1 MDISSVSQPGQ
12 ALPPVPDTQNSNWLV
27 ENRELIRTVKGIDA
41 SGLFGEDSEL
51 TFARDQETQRPVVR
65 IVNRQTHQVVM
76 QLPPDY
82 VLRLARALG
91 VASGPASPGATAGEF
106 HRYGE

>member
-1 MDISSVSQPGQ
+1 MNITSVSQSGQ
-12 ALPPVPDTQNSNWLV
+12 VLPAVPETQNANWLV
-27 ENRELIRTVKGIDA
+27 ENRELIRTVKGIEA
-41 SGLFGEDSEL
+41 SGLFGEDREL

-65 IVNRQTHQVVM
+65 IVNRQTRQVLM

-91 VASGPASPGATAGEF
+91 DAPGAGGPDATAGEF
-106 HRYGE
+106 HRYGV